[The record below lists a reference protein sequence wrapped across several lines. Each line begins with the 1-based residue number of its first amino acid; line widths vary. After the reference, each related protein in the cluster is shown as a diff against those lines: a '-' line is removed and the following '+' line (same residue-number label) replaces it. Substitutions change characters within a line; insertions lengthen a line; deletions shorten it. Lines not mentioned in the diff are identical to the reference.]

1 MRVSSEQVIGT
12 PDDTGSDLSMLLS
25 QFIQDVGYKGAPN
38 SYDKAL
44 FEAMVKRAGQIGI
57 PITPNSKSWHLFK
70 YEYTYPC
77 VCFPDFPLDVKVYVG
92 LYSWIGLFIDDE
104 GHTKEVEEFQ
114 RRFTA
119 GEEQPTLV
127 LRAWADIINECY
139 SYYDPLSANLIV
151 TSSLYFTTM
160 TNLDHRKEFQGR
172 LPAKHA
178 QDYPLYIRDRS
189 GIGEAFALFT
199 FPKAQFPDLSKYLE
213 AVPNMIAYI
222 GFTNYILS
230 FYKEEKAGE
239 MDNYVRTMS
248 MYESKEPILVLKDL
262 ATKVFVAL
270 DRIRSIMNGKAEYA
284 NACDKH
290 EKGYVAFHT
299 LSRRYKL
306 YEIGLGEE
314 FVGDEL
320 DWTFSRK

>member
-1 MRVSSEQVIGT
+1 MRVPSEQVIGV
-12 PDDTGSDLSMLLS
+12 PGNTGSDLSMLLS
-25 QFIQDVGYKGAPN
+25 QFIQDVGYKGGPN
-38 SYDKAL
+38 SHDKAL
-44 FEAMVKRAGQIGI
+44 FEAM
-57 PITPNSKSWHLFK
+57 
-70 YEYTYPC
+70 

-199 FPKAQFPDLSKYLE
+199 FPKAQFPDLSEYLE
-213 AVPNMIAYI
+213 AVPSMIAYI
-222 GFTNYILS
+222 GFTNDILS
-230 FYKEEKAGE
+230 
-239 MDNYVRTMS
+239 
-248 MYESKEPILVLKDL
+248 
-262 ATKVFVAL
+262 
-270 DRIRSIMNGKAEYA
+270 
-284 NACDKH
+284 
-290 EKGYVAFHT
+290 
-299 LSRRYKL
+299 
-306 YEIGLGEE
+306 
-314 FVGDEL
+314 
-320 DWTFSRK
+320 

>member
-25 QFIQDVGYKGAPN
+25 QFIQDVDYKGAPN

-70 YEYTYPC
+70 YGYTYPC

-199 FPKAQFPDLSKYLE
+199 FPKAQFPDL
-213 AVPNMIAYI
+213 
-222 GFTNYILS
+222 

-284 NACDKH
+284 NAWDKH